1 MSENIGTAQT
11 IILFLAG
18 VLATV
23 LNYVGLDKEV
33 YFIYCLLLIIDY
45 VTGIGRAYRL
55 GISITSREMRIGMIS
70 KMSLLTVPIILG
82 LGFKVVG
89 ADGAKALE
97 IGMIILS
104 LSEVYSSISNIHA
117 IKTTKDLP
125 EFDALAS
132 LARWLKSKIMLYEDG
147 K

>member
-1 MSENIGTAQT
+1 MNENVAAMQAA
-11 IILFLAG
+11 ILFLAG
-18 VLATV
+18 VIATV
-23 LNYVGLDKEV
+23 LNYVGLKEEV

-45 VTGIGRAYRL
+45 VTGVGRAYRL
-55 GISITSREMRIGMIS
+55 GISITSKEMRIGMIS
-70 KMSLLTVPIILG
+70 KMSLLAVPIILG

-89 ADGAKALE
+89 ADGARALE
-97 IGMIILS
+97 VGMIILS

-132 LARWLKSKIMLYEDG
+132 LARWLKSKILLYEDG

>member
-1 MSENIGTAQT
+1 MNENVAAVQT
-11 IILFLAG
+11 FILFMAG
-18 VLATV
+18 VVATV
-23 LNYVGLDKEV
+23 LNYVGLKEEV

-45 VTGIGRAYRL
+45 VTGVGRAYRL
-55 GISITSREMRIGMIS
+55 GIKITSKEMRIGMIS

-89 ADGAKALE
+89 ADGARALE

-132 LARWLKSKIMLYEDG
+132 LARWLKSRIMLYEDG